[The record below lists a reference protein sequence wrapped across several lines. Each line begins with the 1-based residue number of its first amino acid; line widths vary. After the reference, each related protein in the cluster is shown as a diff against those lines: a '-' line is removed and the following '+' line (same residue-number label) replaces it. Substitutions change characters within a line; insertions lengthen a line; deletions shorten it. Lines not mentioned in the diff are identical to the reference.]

1 MKLLFFLI
9 LYPVICFGQNWLRV
23 DSIFYPSG
31 IMPQNFSAPFFY
43 DLNND
48 GKLDL
53 LLGNIN
59 DKTDYFENIST
70 DSILKFIKKDE
81 MLASIYSGGLMGTN
95 SDYPA
100 IVDLNGDGKPDLI
113 IGGYN
118 GILYYE
124 NVGEVGTPVWQK
136 VDSVF
141 AVVNGLIGTDAKPAF
156 VDIDNDGDYD
166 LFVGIGESLFGGP
179 TPGITMGFRNIGS
192 VVSPQFVEDNSI
204 VVGIADIGRNSYPTF
219 ADLDNDGDY
228 DLLLGR
234 DLSTF
239 VCYRNNGSP
248 QQPVWQIQ
256 STWFASTENQR
267 YWKNPSL
274 IDIDN
279 DGDFDLIY
287 GTDNGTLYFYKNN
300 GTAQSPLYQYQSDQF
315 RVIKIDGNSSTVSF
329 ADFDNDGDYDMISG
343 IWTGAIKY
351 FKNTGTRFNP
361 IFTASAA
368 PFTSINVG
376 SYSAPVFVDIDKDG
390 DYDIVAGNLS
400 GKINLYINNGSSFT
414 QNSTMFS
421 FINVAGFS
429 IPTFADIDGDGDL
442 DLLVG
447 AENSSN
453 VKFFRQDSNFTFVED
468 NILLSGVT
476 FPSYC
481 RPAFYDVDND
491 GDFDLV
497 IGRSNGTFWFY
508 ENIGSQQ
515 NPSWLRNDALF
526 NGIGVKQNAYPGFA
540 DLDGDTRP
548 DLVVGEY
555 DGNFTFFKNLFAPVG
570 IDDDELFL
578 QTRYHL
584 YQNYPNPFNPSTTI
598 RFSIPSGLET
608 PHNVSLRIYDILGNE
623 VAVLV
628 DNEWKEAGDY
638 NCKLEIG
645 NYELTSGVYFYQLRV
660 GNYIETKKMMFL
672 K

>member
-497 IGRSNGTFWFY
+497 IGRSNGAFWFY

>member
-141 AVVNGLIGTDAKPAF
+141 AVVNGLIGTDAKPSF

>member
-608 PHNVSLRIYDILGNE
+608 LHNVSLRIYDILGNE

>member
-497 IGRSNGTFWFY
+497 IGRSNGAFWFY

-570 IDDDELFL
+570 IDDDELFM

-608 PHNVSLRIYDILGNE
+608 LHNVSLRIYDILGNE

>member
-497 IGRSNGTFWFY
+497 IGRSNGAFWFY

-570 IDDDELFL
+570 IDDDELFM